1 MSTFLKEQNAHFEHF
16 YPQSLG
22 KKTNFEKKFPQILL
36 TCPYMKSTLLVCPEV
51 MIDFE

>member
-22 KKTNFEKKFPQILL
+22 KKTNFEKNSP
-36 TCPYMKSTLLVCPEV
+36 KSCLPAPT
-51 MIDFE
+51 